1 MKRIIILLATI
12 LLITVSAFAQI
23 EGRVT
28 DAKGNGVP
36 KVTIT
41 ATGADGKVASTA
53 TTDEDGEY
61 VFEDLDVGKYKITA
75 KGSEAFQP
83 TVRENVNVLE
93 NETTTLDIMLLPAV
107 QPQPATN
114 PTPPQIKQKK
124 LYVGN
129 LSYQTTENDLTSLFE
144 QVGEVICGRIVTAKD
159 TGRSKG
165 FGFIVMSAEDADKAI
180 AQFNGME
187 VNARAITVNEVRTGQ
202 GSSSGGNLDCR
213 N

>member
-1 MKRIIILLATI
+1 MKKIIILLATI
-12 LLITVSAFAQI
+12 LFITVSASAQI

-36 KVTIT
+36 NVTIT
-41 ATGADGKVASTA
+41 ATGEDGNAASTT

-61 VFEDLDVGKYKITA
+61 AFEDLDAGKYKITA
-75 KGSEAFQP
+75 KGSAAFQ
-83 TVRENVNVLE
+83 TAVRENVNALE
-93 NETTTLDIMLLPAV
+93 DETTTLDIILLPA
-107 QPQPATN
+107 ATN
-114 PTPPQIKQKK
+114 PNPPQIKQKK

-129 LSYQTTENDLTSLFE
+129 LSYQTTENDLTNLFE
-144 QVGEVICGRIVTAKD
+144 QVGEVICANIVTDKD

-165 FGFIVMSAEDADKAI
+165 FGFIVMNAEDADKAI
-180 AQFNGME
+180 AQFNGAE